1 MHLTTLAFLFP
12 VFIYKCGMSF
22 IGHQRE
28 LSETSSGGS
37 DDSHCSEVE
46 KLLKVR

>member
-1 MHLTTLAFLFP
+1 MIGCLQTEMFA
-12 VFIYKCGMSF
+12 VFIFNCGMSF
-22 IGHQRE
+22 TGHQRE

>member
-1 MHLTTLAFLFP
+1 MVR
-12 VFIYKCGMSF
+12 VFIYKCEISF
-22 IGHQRE
+22 LGHQRE

>member
-1 MHLTTLAFLFP
+1 MCGISLT
-12 VFIYKCGMSF
+12 
-22 IGHQRE
+22 GHQRE

-46 KLLKVR
+46 KLTKVRIGMFESTEIQYL